1 MQGMSLI
8 DIMLWDEPSQR
19 TSMVRLHLQ
28 EGPGAVSFRQTR
40 SRTVVV
46 GGCGQGKTGSWC
58 LTGTGFQSGKFL
70 EVYA

>member
-8 DIMLWDEPSQR
+8 DIMLNEPSQR
-19 TSMVRLHLQ
+19 TSVVRLHLQ

-40 SRTVVV
+40 RRMVVV
-46 GGCGQGKTGSWC
+46 GGCGQGKTGSRC
-58 LTGTGFQSGKFL
+58 LTGFQSGKFL